1 MRCAPTPPIASRKWK
16 CHKNAHIFLLLNY
29 TIKSRPARVNRRK
42 DHIVSP
48 PPFRRRHRL
57 RHRHRA
63 AGLAS
68 PALAHLDLQPAVDAS
83 PHVAPARRVQV
94 ALERIELAAAVVERV
109 DEHRAARRAKVAP
122 QVSPERLA
130 GAREAVPQVGKV
142 LDDDVERPS
151 KPPRP
156 SKPLL
161 CSEALGSAAVGL
173 DDTGRIRLDH
183 AQPPQHVL
191 GAAARRSGGAVVRR
205 EHERKEELLRR
216 RRGVRVALD
225 AGDVQRP
232 IDWLGLVGVAG
243 EALGF
248 EREGRQLW

>member
-1 MRCAPTPPIASRKWK
+1 MMG
-16 CHKNAHIFLLLNY
+16 
-29 TIKSRPARVNRRK
+29 RR
-42 DHIVSP
+42 
-48 PPFRRRHRL
+48 
-57 RHRHRA
+57 
-63 AGLAS
+63 G
-68 PALAHLDLQPAVDAS
+68 
-83 PHVAPARRVQV
+83 RRVV
-94 ALERIELAAAVVERV
+94 AL
-109 DEHRAARRAKVAP
+109 
-122 QVSPERLA
+122 
-130 GAREAVPQVGKV
+130 GG
-142 LDDDVERPS
+142 
-151 KPPRP
+151 
-156 SKPLL
+156 
-161 CSEALGSAAVGL
+161 AAVGL
-173 DDTGRIRLDH
+173 DDAGRIRLDH